1 MKKKIIADIII
12 IYCLIA
18 LSQAVV
24 QAQGPGTTSASFLK
38 IDPGAR
44 TAALGGAF
52 GAIAD
57 DTTAIQFNPAGPAQL
72 QYKELFLSQT
82 FWFQGINN
90 AFIGYVHPL
99 KDQPLSLGVNLNYL
113 YMDDL
118 IKRDITGND
127 TGEKF
132 GAYGSAATFNISSR
146 VLAPLYL
153 GLNAKIVTEKIYTHS
168 AMTKAIDVGILYKT
182 RLISFGASAQ
192 NIGTPLKLYETKFS
206 LPVNYKYGLG
216 IYPLPNLVIG
226 LDVNQPLDN
235 KLSYHTGL
243 EYWLFN
249 ALALRAGYATQ
260 KTANTGMGLSGG
272 LGIRDPN
279 WPALQI
285 DYAYVSYGDLG
296 LTHRLSLKLSFG
308 MERKESK
315 RQGNEEDEEGKTD
328 DEWLMKNR
336 YRQ

>member
-1 MKKKIIADIII
+1 MKKNFIANIIF
-12 IYCLIA
+12 IYSLIT
-18 LSQAVV
+18 LSQGVA

-52 GAIAD
+52 VAIAD
-57 DTTAIQFNPAGPAQL
+57 DPTAIQFNPAGPAQL
-72 QYKELFLSQT
+72 VYKELFLSQT

-99 KDQPLSLGVNLNYL
+99 NDQPLSLGVNLNYL

-118 IKRDITGND
+118 IKRDITGNG

-132 GAYGSAATFNISSR
+132 GAYGSAATFNISTR

-153 GLNAKIVTEKIYTHS
+153 GLNAKIIEEKAYTHS
-168 AMTKAIDVGILYKT
+168 ALSKAIDVGILYKT
-182 RLISFGASAQ
+182 RLVSLGASAQ
-192 NIGTPLKLYETKFS
+192 NIGTPLKLYETKFA

-226 LDVNQPLDN
+226 IDINQPLDN
-235 KLSYHTGL
+235 KRSYHTGL

-249 ALALRAGYATQ
+249 ALALRAGYTTQ
-260 KTANTGMGLSGG
+260 KTANTGTGLSGG
-272 LGIRDPN
+272 VGIRDPN
-279 WPALQI
+279 WTALQI

-296 LTHRLSLKLSFG
+296 LTHRISLKLSFG
-308 MERKESK
+308 MERKESTK
-315 RQGNEEDEEGKTD
+315 PEDEEIKAD
-328 DEWLMKNR
+328 NDWLMKDR

>member
-1 MKKKIIADIII
+1 MVKKNFIANIIF
-12 IYCLIA
+12 IYSLVV
-18 LSQAVV
+18 LNQAVA
-24 QAQGPGTTSASFLK
+24 QAQGPGTTSAAFLK

-57 DTTAIQFNPAGPAQL
+57 DTTAIQFNPAGTAQL
-72 QYKELFLSQT
+72 PYKELFLSQT
-82 FWFQGINN
+82 FWFQSINN

-99 KDQPLSLGVNLNYL
+99 KNHPFSLGVNLNYL
-113 YMDDL
+113 YMADL
-118 IKRDITGND
+118 TKRDITGND

-132 GAYGSAATFNISSR
+132 EAYGSAATFNISSR
-146 VLAPLYL
+146 MLTPLYL
-153 GLNAKIVTEKIYTHS
+153 GLNAKIVTEKAYIHS
-168 AMTKAIDVGILYKT
+168 ARAKAIDAGILYKT
-182 RLISFGASAQ
+182 RLVSFGIAAQ
-192 NIGTPLKLYETKFS
+192 NIGTSMKLYETSFS
-206 LPVNYKYGLG
+206 LPANYKYGLG
-216 IYPLPNLVIG
+216 IYPLRNLVIG
-226 LDVNQPLDN
+226 IDINQPLDN

-243 EYWLFN
+243 EYRLFN
-249 ALALRAGYATQ
+249 ALALRAGYTSQ
-260 KTANTGMGLSGG
+260 KTANTGTGLSGG

-296 LTHRLSLKLSFG
+296 LTHRISLKVSFG
-308 MERKESK
+308 MARKESK
-315 RQGNEEDEEGKTD
+315 RPEDEERKED